1 MPKTIYSRQYAELC
15 LLLAECRRENGLS
28 QSALAARLGLTQ
40 SRVSKIERGER
51 RLDVVELRDWCL
63 ALGTSLASFVARL
76 ESRISR
82 RR

>member
-1 MPKTIYSRQYAELC
+1 MTKSIYSRQYADLC
-15 LLLAECRRENGLS
+15 SLLADCRRESRLS
-28 QSALAARLGLTQ
+28 QSDLAARLGLTQ

-63 ALGTSLASFVARL
+63 ALGISLGSFVARL
-76 ESRISR
+76 ENRISR